1 MKIADATIKI
11 MSEKTQEDIW
21 NIVPLDQHELCC
33 EILELAGLEPKTG
46 KNEYILNAGR
56 YKDCKRVADALER
69 DPRFEKFLVN
79 HGTNRRL
86 FRYKGLNKED

>member
-11 MSEKTQEDIW
+11 MSEKTQEEIW
-21 NIVPLDQHELCC
+21 SIVPFDRHDLCC

-46 KNEYILNAGR
+46 KNKYILNSGR
-56 YKDCKRVADALER
+56 YKDCKRVADALEM
-69 DPRFEKFLVN
+69 DTRFEKFLVN

-86 FRYKGLNKED
+86 FKYKGSNKED